1 MPKVEKNP
9 CTKRKNAHRILIIG
23 KIYFFRK
30 SKFHSANFAKT
41 SKSQKKKNQLNQIE
55 DFSNRIIYYTQTM
68 YIKVL

>member
-41 SKSQKKKNQLNQIE
+41 SKSQKKKKSIE
-55 DFSNRIIYYTQTM
+55 SN
-68 YIKVL
+68 